1 MILSLRDDMKAL
13 LDHNNGDIDMAIGA
27 LGR

>member
-1 MILSLRDDMKAL
+1 MILSLRDDMKAV